1 MVQAQSVTEIL
12 GGVEAIGRKVKTDLE
27 LAAVIRI
34 GFWPT
39 VIDQLFDGEIL
50 SRSDIDRLVMPR
62 RTLNHRIKKGERL
75 TRDESDR
82 VARIARI
89 IALTNDTFGDHQKA
103 VTWLQ
108 KKQRGFAGQT
118 AIELLDTEEGARVI
132 EDRLNRIAHGLAA

>member
-62 RTLNHRIKKGERL
+62 RTLNHRIKK
-75 TRDESDR
+75 
-82 VARIARI
+82 
-89 IALTNDTFGDHQKA
+89 
-103 VTWLQ
+103 
-108 KKQRGFAGQT
+108 
-118 AIELLDTEEGARVI
+118 
-132 EDRLNRIAHGLAA
+132 